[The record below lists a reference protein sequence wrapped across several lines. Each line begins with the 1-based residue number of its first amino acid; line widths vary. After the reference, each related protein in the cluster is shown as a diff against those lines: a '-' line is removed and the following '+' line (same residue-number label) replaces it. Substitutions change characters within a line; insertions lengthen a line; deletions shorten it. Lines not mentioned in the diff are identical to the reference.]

1 MIPVTSSAPAQTYC
15 HAFVFDN
22 RREAAEINTTLGN
35 AFRLSFYKR
44 TYKRPNMTGS
54 GADKAQSHHT
64 HSSSSTGTTDS
75 DAILRK
81 KRLPGEQNHQPRA
94 PIKPL
99 QPGSNIICSRDQ
111 PGSNIICSRDQ
122 KSPVDL
128 RTALKDTDLKS
139 RIENWLDGSA
149 TPPPRSSNQRW
160 KRSGSCEPHS
170 IPERQMEPTA
180 GIVSIY
186 MHCVYIIDFYPFSN
200 QIITTALSTQENLR
214 RPSRVV
220 TDQMAIP
227 PEIKDQ
233 FWFQGGI
240 PRHIALECLLH
251 ECEGAFIVR
260 MSQTQKGRGSHY
272 IASGNYTLTA
282 HSPRYLMETLFPP
295 GCYALSLR
303 GANGTYH
310 YLIYRSN
317 EGFYFP
323 GSGRVFADME
333 SLIHHHCNEQEGLAC
348 KLTLNRNNPLYK
360 DDPDSSD
367 FEEEIEDPDY
377 EQPPEDGFTTL
388 LPSKH
393 AKPRLFNL
401 FSYHLPVKS
410 RFSGL
415 LGGVGNWFLYLHQS
429 IFGLTLFSFLGAREL
444 LSQHWPDRF
453 IKGGRHI
460 DLIFACTVGPRWEAI
475 LPGKSGC
482 PVYRGA
488 TPLSLATESVTAN
501 FVTVTRSLVCKLV
514 EF

>member
-1 MIPVTSSAPAQTYC
+1 MNSYELHFWYNSLHRFSWAVQEFMQIVGSKTVLMAHNLQRISYSVADPNDGLLAFVARSPVTSSAPAQTYC

-64 HSSSSTGTTDS
+64 HSSSSTGTTD
-75 DAILRK
+75 R
-81 KRLPGEQNHQPRA
+81 
-94 PIKPL
+94 
-99 QPGSNIICSRDQ
+99 
-111 PGSNIICSRDQ
+111 
-122 KSPVDL
+122 SPVDL

-170 IPERQMEPTA
+170 IPERQM
-180 GIVSIY
+180 
-186 MHCVYIIDFYPFSN
+186 
-200 QIITTALSTQENLR
+200 ENLR

-260 MSQTQKGRGSHY
+260 MSQTQKG
-272 IASGNYTLTA
+272 
-282 HSPRYLMETLFPP
+282 
-295 GCYALSLR
+295 CYALSLR

-323 GSGRVFADME
+323 
-333 SLIHHHCNEQEGLAC
+333 
-348 KLTLNRNNPLYK
+348 

-393 AKPRLFNL
+393 AKPVMKHR
-401 FSYHLPVKS
+401 
-410 RFSGL
+410 
-415 LGGVGNWFLYLHQS
+415 
-429 IFGLTLFSFLGAREL
+429 
-444 LSQHWPDRF
+444 
-453 IKGGRHI
+453 
-460 DLIFACTVGPRWEAI
+460 
-475 LPGKSGC
+475 
-482 PVYRGA
+482 
-488 TPLSLATESVTAN
+488 
-501 FVTVTRSLVCKLV
+501 
-514 EF
+514 